1 MFRHLT
7 TFLILGQIW
16 TNPNHLEPPHRQ
28 NPLHITITSTKAQR
42 RPFWTGTGQLRRAT
56 LNLTSKGTHFFFINF
71 VFFRQNTISNFYILS
86 FNDFCDFRSMR
97 GGKSI
102 TSGSPM
108 SPGSFVSSESAGS
121 SNSLDETDDNRIV
134 TPIDDHMGPAT
145 IFEVGA
151 IEKF

>member
-1 MFRHLT
+1 M
-7 TFLILGQIW
+7 ILLKCADEVIDVS
-16 TNPNHLEPPHRQ
+16 
-28 NPLHITITSTKAQR
+28 I
-42 RPFWTGTGQLRRAT
+42 
-56 LNLTSKGTHFFFINF
+56 
-71 VFFRQNTISNFYILS
+71 NTISIK
-86 FNDFCDFRSMR
+86 RSMR

-145 IFEVGA
+145 IFEVYFLAVFDEFWLFLMSFWIFLIG
-151 IEKF
+151 FG

>member
-1 MFRHLT
+1 MDKSKSFRAASSAKPITHHHHQHKSSTAAFLDRHRT
-7 TFLILGQIW
+7 TSEGNTQFDIKRYLF
-16 TNPNHLEPPHRQ
+16 
-28 NPLHITITSTKAQR
+28 
-42 RPFWTGTGQLRRAT
+42 FW
-56 LNLTSKGTHFFFINF
+56 NF
-71 VFFRQNTISNFYILS
+71 VFRENTISNFYISS
-86 FNDFCDFRSMR
+86 FHDFFDCRSMR

-145 IFEVGA
+145 IFEVRGHSITTWTRWGGQKMTVFVHA
-151 IEKF
+151 

>member
-1 MFRHLT
+1 M
-7 TFLILGQIW
+7 Q
-16 TNPNHLEPPHRQ
+16 
-28 NPLHITITSTKAQR
+28 
-42 RPFWTGTGQLRRAT
+42 
-56 LNLTSKGTHFFFINF
+56 
-71 VFFRQNTISNFYILS
+71 
-86 FNDFCDFRSMR
+86 

-145 IFEVGA
+145 IFEVRGHS
-151 IEKF
+151 ITKVEKI

>member
-1 MFRHLT
+1 
-7 TFLILGQIW
+7 
-16 TNPNHLEPPHRQ
+16 
-28 NPLHITITSTKAQR
+28 
-42 RPFWTGTGQLRRAT
+42 
-56 LNLTSKGTHFFFINF
+56 
-71 VFFRQNTISNFYILS
+71 
-86 FNDFCDFRSMR
+86 MR

-145 IFEVGA
+145 IFEVRPYTLESG
-151 IEKF
+151 INIRVRLFFFGSFSRGYVY

>member
-1 MFRHLT
+1 MILKITNSLHSTWRPKTLSGL
-7 TFLILGQIW
+7 FL
-16 TNPNHLEPPHRQ
+16 
-28 NPLHITITSTKAQR
+28 
-42 RPFWTGTGQLRRAT
+42 
-56 LNLTSKGTHFFFINF
+56 NF
-71 VFFRQNTISNFYILS
+71 VFRENTISNFYISS
-86 FNDFCDFRSMR
+86 FNDFFDFRSMR

-145 IFEVGA
+145 IFEVRGHS
-151 IEKF
+151 ITKVEKI